1 MPANLPPEYYK
12 LKHQLEA
19 ARTDDERL
27 PLLEE
32 MLRITPKHKGT
43 EKVRVDLRRRITK
56 VKKGEGKKQAKKG
69 HSYHVPKHG
78 AGQIALIGASNV
90 GKSQIVARFTN
101 ANPVVSPSPHTT
113 FEPAVGMLKYENI
126 QFQLIDLPPITEDFV
141 QPWVFDIV
149 RNADLLLLV
158 LSLAS
163 DDVLDQ
169 IESVKS
175 VLMEANIQIAGQIY
189 PSPQDNEEVSINDVN
204 SMGAFAAKFTKR
216 ALIAANQ
223 MDNEDASDRLEILR
237 EFYTDDFPI
246 FPLSAITGEGID
258 VLQKAMYEQME
269 ILRVYTK
276 SPGKP
281 VDPEDPIVLPINGT
295 VIEAAMSLH
304 KDFAENF
311 KYARIWGV
319 NWHDGQTVSRN
330 DIVHDGDVLEFHMH

>member
-12 LKHQLEA
+12 LKHQLEV

-43 EKVRVDLRRRITK
+43 DKVRVDLRRRITK
-56 VKKGEGKKQAKKG
+56 LKKGEGKKQAKKG

-78 AGQIALIGASNV
+78 AGQIALIGAPNV
-90 GKSQIVARFTN
+90 GKSQIVASFTN
-101 ANPVVSPSPHTT
+101 AKPAVSPAPYTT
-113 FEPAVGMLKYENI
+113 FEPAVGMLDYENI
-126 QFQLIDLPPITEDFV
+126 QFQLIDIPPITADFV

-163 DDVLDQ
+163 DDILDQ
-169 IESVKS
+169 IDSVRS
-175 VLMEANIQIAGQIY
+175 ALIEANILIVGQIHHRQ
-189 PSPQDNEEVSINDVN
+189 QDIEETSNSDVDN
-204 SMGAFAAKFTKR
+204 ADSFTAKFTKR
-216 ALIAANQ
+216 ALIVANQ
-223 MDNEDASDRLEILR
+223 MDNQDASDRLEILR
-237 EFYTDDFPI
+237 EFYADDFPI
-246 FPLSAITGEGID
+246 YPLSAITGEEID
-258 VLQKAMYEQME
+258 ELRIAIYEQME

-276 SPGKP
+276 SPAEP
-281 VDPEDPIVLPINGT
+281 VDPKDPIVLPINGT
-295 VIEAAMSLH
+295 VIEAATMLH

-319 NWHDGQTVSRN
+319 NWHDGQTVSR
-330 DIVHDGDVLEFHMH
+330 DDVVYDGDVLEFHMH

>member
-12 LKHQLEA
+12 LKHQFEV

-56 VKKGEGKKQAKKG
+56 LKKGEGKKPAKKG
-69 HSYHVPKHG
+69 HSYHVSKHG
-78 AGQIALIGASNV
+78 AGQIALIGAPNV
-90 GKSQIVARFTN
+90 GKSQILASFTN
-101 ANPVVSPSPHTT
+101 AKPTVSPAPYST
-113 FEPAVGMLKYENI
+113 FEPAIGMLDYENI
-126 QFQLIDLPPITEDFV
+126 QFQLIDIPPITEDFV
-141 QPWVFDIV
+141 QPWVLDIV

-163 DDVLDQ
+163 DEILDQ
-169 IESVKS
+169 IETVK
-175 VLMEANIQIAGQIY
+175 LALIKANIRTVGQFQPNQQDIAAI
-189 PSPQDNEEVSINDVN
+189 STNDVN
-204 SMGAFAAKFTKR
+204 GMGAFAVKFTKR
-216 ALIAANQ
+216 ALIVANQ
-223 MDNEDASDRLEILR
+223 MDNQDASDRLEILR
-237 EFYTDDFPI
+237 EFYADESPI
-246 FPLSAITGEGID
+246 CPLSAITGDGID
-258 VLQKAMYEQME
+258 ELRIAIYEQME

-281 VDPEDPIVLPINGT
+281 VDPKDPIVLPINGT
-295 VIEAAMSLH
+295 VIDAAMLLH

-319 NWHDGQTVSRN
+319 NWHDGQTVSR
-330 DIVHDGDVLEFHMH
+330 DDVVHDGDILEFHMH

>member
-12 LKHQLEA
+12 LKHQLEE

-56 VKKGEGKKQAKKG
+56 LNQATGKKQAKKG

-78 AGQIALIGASNV
+78 AGQIALIGAPNV
-90 GKSQIVARFTN
+90 GKSQIVASFTN
-101 ANPVVSPSPHTT
+101 AKPTVSPAPYST
-113 FEPAVGMLKYENI
+113 FEPVVGMLDYENI
-126 QFQLIDLPPITEDFV
+126 QFQLIDIPPITPDFV
-141 QPWVFDIV
+141 QPWVLDIV
-149 RNADLLLLV
+149 RNSDYLLLV
-158 LSLAS
+158 LSLAT

-175 VLMEANIQIAGQIY
+175 TLIEANIRIVGQIP
-189 PSPQDNEEVSINDVN
+189 PSLQDIGETSTIDVN
-204 SMGAFAAKFTKR
+204 SMGSVSAKFTKR

-223 MDNEDASDRLEILR
+223 MDNEDASDRFEILR
-237 EFYTDDFPI
+237 EFYAGEYPI
-246 FPLSAITGEGID
+246 FPLSAITGVGID
-258 VLQKAMYEQME
+258 ALRTGIYEQME

-295 VIEAAMSLH
+295 VIDAAMSLH

-319 NWHDGQTVSRN
+319 NWHDGQTVSR
-330 DIVHDGDVLEFHMH
+330 DDLVHDGDVLEFHMH